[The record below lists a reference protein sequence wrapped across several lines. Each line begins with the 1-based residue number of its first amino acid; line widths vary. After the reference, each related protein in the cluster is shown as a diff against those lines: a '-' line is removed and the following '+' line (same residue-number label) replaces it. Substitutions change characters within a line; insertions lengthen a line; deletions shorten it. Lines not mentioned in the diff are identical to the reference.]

1 MTNGSEPGDTLRVA
15 LYIRVSTD
23 EQVERFGIPLQKEA
37 LLALIKSRGKLGN
50 GKDVLTLANR
60 EAGEACIYLDE
71 GISGT
76 TPLDERPAFAKLKED
91 IVLAPEG
98 SKPFDV
104 VAVYKIDRFARKLK
118 ILLEVIDFFEEHGIK
133 FISVNESIDTS
144 TPFGKAILGIIGVIA
159 ELEIETIKLRTQAGR
174 EQSIK
179 AGNVM
184 GRSAHYGY
192 IKDENGRHKIFE
204 KEAEVIRS
212 IFRML
217 VNEKKTVYQISRYL
231 IEHNYPSPESSA
243 AINRKRA
250 GEAVKKQPINFWRQE
265 RIRAILQD
273 ERYIGHYYYN
283 RSKGRKKLPKSEWKL
298 SPFRIPPIMDVFTF
312 EQAQILLG
320 QLKHQRVEVKD
331 NHIYLLSGL
340 LRCDGCYDPA
350 RDKGGRVHWY
360 GERKELGRGSGNF
373 THFYKCGRKVNG
385 KSAIACDTLP
395 LPASQIEDYIVE
407 QAKRL
412 LKNPVAAYN
421 HQLKLK
427 STKAEIKTLQKKQ
440 NDLINLINSL
450 PGRRKRLQ
458 EQHELGFKDISQLK
472 EDIRNLDTTE
482 KQYQKELREIEY
494 QISQNTLSQGY
505 ETSLNLFSEKYARM
519 LDDLSSDRKTLYDML
534 HELIEEI
541 IVYSRPV
548 REGDVVAG
556 KKKSQQ
562 KIPYRINIKLK
573 LPQEILRQM
582 AESLGGSSG
591 QKVLTG
597 AEGGS

>member
-1 MTNGSEPGDTLRVA
+1 MTNGSEVNETLRVA

-23 EQVERFGIPLQKEA
+23 EQIERFGIPLQKEA
-37 LLALIKSRGKLGN
+37 LLALIKSRGKLEG
-50 GKDVLTLANR
+50 GKDALILAGNKG
-60 EAGEACIYLDE
+60 GEECIYIDE

-91 IVLAPEG
+91 IILAPEG
-98 SKPFDV
+98 SRPFDMV
-104 VAVYKIDRFARKLK
+104 VVYKIDRFARKLK
-118 ILLEVIDFFEEHGIK
+118 ILLEVVDFFEEHGIK

-144 TPFGKAILGIIGVIA
+144 TPFGRAILGIIGVIA

-179 AGNVM
+179 AGNIM

-192 IKDENGRHKIFE
+192 VRSDNGHHKIFE
-204 KEAEVIRS
+204 EEAEIIRL
-212 IFRML
+212 IFRMFL
-217 VNEKKTVYQISRYL
+217 NEKKTVYQISRFL
-231 IEHNYPSPESSA
+231 IEHNQPSPEASA
-243 AINRKRA
+243 AINKKRA
-250 GEAVKKQPINFWRQE
+250 GEIIKKQPINFWRPE
-265 RIRAILQD
+265 RVRAILQD
-273 ERYIGHYYYN
+273 ERYIGIYYYN
-283 RSKGRKKLPKSEWKL
+283 CSKGRKKLPKSEWKI
-298 SPFRIPPIMDVFTF
+298 SPSRVPSIIDVFTF
-312 EQAQILLG
+312 KQVQNLLG
-320 QLKHQRVEVKD
+320 QLKHERVEAKD

-340 LRCDGCYDPA
+340 LRCDGCYDPI
-350 RDKGGRVHWY
+350 RDKEGRVHWH
-360 GERKELGRGSGNF
+360 GERKELGKGSGNF
-373 THFYKCGRKVNG
+373 TYFYKCGRKVNG
-385 KSAIACDTLP
+385 KSTIVCDTIP

-412 LKNPVAAYN
+412 LRNPVAAYN

-427 STKAEIKTLQKKQ
+427 STRAEIKSLQKKQ

-450 PGRRKRLQ
+450 PGRRKRIQ
-458 EQHELGFKDISQLK
+458 EQHELGFKDIDQLK
-472 EDIRNLDTTE
+472 EDIRNLDATD

-519 LDDLSSDRKTLYDML
+519 LDNIAADRKNVYDML

-541 IVYSRPV
+541 IVYSRSV
-548 REGDVVAG
+548 EESDVVAG
-556 KKKSQQ
+556 RKKPQQ

-573 LPQEILRQM
+573 LPQDILRQM
-582 AESLGGSSG
+582 MSAGLSSE